1 MGYSDFSNFGYIAF
15 GDVPTPPGPPLR
27 VLSTE
32 TSIQVKWTM
41 PAISDLDISGYQLNM
56 DDGKTTDLLPV
67 YIGRNK
73 P

>member
-1 MGYSDFSNFGYIAF
+1 
-15 GDVPTPPGPPLR
+15 
-27 VLSTE
+27 
-32 TSIQVKWTM
+32 M